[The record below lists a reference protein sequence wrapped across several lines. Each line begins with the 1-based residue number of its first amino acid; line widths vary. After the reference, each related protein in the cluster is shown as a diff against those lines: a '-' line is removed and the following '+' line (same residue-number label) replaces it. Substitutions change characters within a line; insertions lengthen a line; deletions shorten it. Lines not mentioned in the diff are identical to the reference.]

1 MIENYPKCCQ
11 CGQVRKEEEILAYF
25 VNNSKFYLCKMCFE
39 KNLITNSQSIKDNPQ
54 PNDTNLSQV
63 KIILNNE
70 NKKLDLNEPIKK
82 NDDSFLLN
90 KKRRISKKIIFKK
103 SKSEKN
109 LDKFTNI
116 INNLIFLSADKNKL
130 IIISKIKNK
139 SKNKTC
145 NLCKKTKLIKE
156 KKMIKFSS
164 SNDFNN
170 FFDEFFKIISLDEN
184 KQNLIKISQT
194 KYNQI
199 LQQENNYLNIK
210 TMKKGQDLS
219 FKSNEIICLLCIHDV
234 LLKNNGIKLLW
245 ENLVSQDEK
254 NEKKNLEILSGLENM
269 LINTSKNNP
278 NHFSENDKK
287 EENKMEKSNI
297 VEDDINQF
305 FNDKKANI
313 FDLILG
319 DEEGDHDIND
329 IENNSDEYKSIKN
342 KNNNENQKVSDTKK
356 DKKIKKGKSRENKV
370 TFKKTVENYNIPSQ
384 NTINNNINQSNIC
397 TINNINQNINNNI
410 ENNNYGINDKNINI
424 VNMNNI
430 NNINQFNDQK
440 YIKKNL
446 DQIQPLFYNLNYS
459 PPSNQGNPLFKSNIL
474 NGNNIGYLNNAFTS
488 NEESIY
494 DRLNNQ
500 LASLKN
506 KLSLISNLN
515 NSRMA
520 NSNTLNSDLQILV
533 SNNIFKENLFY
544 FQNSMHIILNY
555 MDNISE
561 MLDKYSC
568 INENSLALMNSMIN
582 GNINTE
588 SLIQLKNNSNYFSQ
602 LLNYNY
608 NIQKM
613 NTELCDIINKH
624 LNH

>member
-170 FFDEFFKIISLDEN
+170 FFDEFFKIISLNEN

-254 NEKKNLEILSGLENM
+254 N
-269 LINTSKNNP
+269 
-278 NHFSENDKK
+278 
-287 EENKMEKSNI
+287 
-297 VEDDINQF
+297 
-305 FNDKKANI
+305 
-313 FDLILG
+313 
-319 DEEGDHDIND
+319 
-329 IENNSDEYKSIKN
+329 
-342 KNNNENQKVSDTKK
+342 
-356 DKKIKKGKSRENKV
+356 
-370 TFKKTVENYNIPSQ
+370 
-384 NTINNNINQSNIC
+384 
-397 TINNINQNINNNI
+397 
-410 ENNNYGINDKNINI
+410 
-424 VNMNNI
+424 
-430 NNINQFNDQK
+430 
-440 YIKKNL
+440 
-446 DQIQPLFYNLNYS
+446 
-459 PPSNQGNPLFKSNIL
+459 
-474 NGNNIGYLNNAFTS
+474 
-488 NEESIY
+488 
-494 DRLNNQ
+494 
-500 LASLKN
+500 
-506 KLSLISNLN
+506 
-515 NSRMA
+515 
-520 NSNTLNSDLQILV
+520 
-533 SNNIFKENLFY
+533 
-544 FQNSMHIILNY
+544 
-555 MDNISE
+555 
-561 MLDKYSC
+561 
-568 INENSLALMNSMIN
+568 
-582 GNINTE
+582 
-588 SLIQLKNNSNYFSQ
+588 
-602 LLNYNY
+602 
-608 NIQKM
+608 
-613 NTELCDIINKH
+613 
-624 LNH
+624 